1 MNTNKNNKKPKGTT
15 KSHNATVDYVIKK
28 KNLVYKWIYNG
39 LTIADVANKLGVSRS
54 WLFEVFKNNDELAE
68 LKEQAY
74 ADRRE
79 KLENTLYQMALGNY
93 KTRVRRT
100 TTVSKITKKIDK
112 SGKTTSTE
120 YSDVITESSE
130 DIIEHVDDPNFKAI
144 TLLMNREGIKAVQD
158 VPSTIEDTIEAPD
171 KMTFIDVE
179 KDDNSKTEDKL
190 LDK

>member
-1 MNTNKNNKKPKGTT
+1 MNTNKNNKKSKGTT
-15 KSHNATVDYVIKK
+15 KSPNATVDYVIKK

-79 KLENTLYQMALGNY
+79 KLENTIYQMALGNY
-93 KTRVRRT
+93 KTKVRRT

-112 SGKTTSTE
+112 SGKTLSTE

-158 VPSTIEDTIEAPD
+158 VPSTIEDTIEEPD

-179 KDDNSKTEDKL
+179 KDDNIKTEDKL

>member
-1 MNTNKNNKKPKGTT
+1 MKTTKQKNKPKGTT
-15 KSHNATVDYVIKK
+15 KSPNATVDYVIKK

-39 LTIADVANKLGVSRS
+39 LTISDVANKLGVSRS

-93 KTRVRRT
+93 KTKVRRT
-100 TTVSKITKKIDK
+100 TTVSKITKRIDK

-158 VPSTIEDTIEAPD
+158 IPSTIEDTIEEPD

-179 KDDNSKTEDKL
+179 KDDNIKTEDKL